1 MIVVAPLILVVAVVD
16 GLKHVAMRVGVQ
28 VARPG
33 WPSNHLP
40 GRVLDMRVL
49 LVSRWPIKLVLIRIG
64 GVVLG
69 VAVASSRLVV
79 LIVLLV
85 VEIWLVVR
93 LLARFPLVAT
103 EGLWRGATRV
113 TAIALLPVWGALCP
127 VVGATALLL
136 SVEVLDGAERD
147 QVHLLEVG
155 VIEVS
160 LSHDWLLKILL
171 KLIPIIK
178 IARPI
183 TLLLTGSSD
192 FIKLLKL
199 RLQLQISSLQILNE
213 LVLRLHHFYLFV
225 QISFQFNLS
234 LGLRTDRSL
243 RIFSSDR

>member
-69 VAVASSRLVV
+69 EAVASSRLVV
-79 LIVLLV
+79 LIVLLM

-103 EGLWRGATRV
+103 EGLWRAAARV
-113 TAIALLPVWGALCP
+113 TALLPVWGALCP
-127 VVGATALLL
+127 VVGAAALLL

>member
-16 GLKHVAMRVGVQ
+16 GLEHVAMRVGVE

-127 VVGATALLL
+127 VVGAAALLL